1 MSTVVVA
8 LNSSVYQ
15 KTINRFVLIK
25 NFRIFVFMLSKEERK
40 AKNTAFWEEFR
51 KVMRNYKSS
60 NGRGINWINY
70 PTDVKDVYLR
80 MHCDAKG
87 AQLSFDIQPKDD
99 GIRSILWE
107 QMTELRKVM
116 EAEMKFEA
124 VWNEFDHEFAGRKVS
139 RILWKNDALNFFDE
153 DQKAAIHTFF
163 KERLLAF
170 DRFYQ
175 EYKEILILLAE

>member
-1 MSTVVVA
+1 
-8 LNSSVYQ
+8 
-15 KTINRFVLIK
+15 
-25 NFRIFVFMLSKEERK
+25 MLSKEERK

-51 KVMRNYKSS
+51 KKMRNYKSS

-87 AQLSFDIQPKDD
+87 VQMTFDIQPKDD

-107 QMTELRKVM
+107 QMTELKKVM
-116 EAEMKFEA
+116 ELEMEREGI
-124 VWNEFDHEFAGRKVS
+124 WNEFDHQFAGRNVS
-139 RILWKNDALNFFDE
+139 RILWKNEHLNFFDE
-153 DQKAAIHTFF
+153 TQKEDIHAFF
-163 KERLLAF
+163 KDHLMAF

-175 EYKEILILLAE
+175 EYKEILILLSE